1 MGSNEEHNQAAVS
14 AAFFPIP
21 IDSLDAPSLE
31 LDLYL
36 RHNRGVPV
44 LYRAKGS
51 AYSVRDCK
59 KLAEQGV
66 THLLVPTTQHR
77 VFQKLMTE
85 RVSTAYEDPNLSR
98 AERTRIVRE
107 SCATMIS
114 DLMTYPN
121 IPGISETLGD
131 MAGCFAA
138 WCTQD
143 ESKFS
148 YLLDMSEHDYYTITH
163 MVNVGVGCGMLAA
176 ELGLRPGQIQRIVQG
191 GLIHDVGKTGVP
203 AEVLYKEGKLT
214 DEEWAMIR
222 RHPELGAAILDANG
236 ETCPETLEMTIAHHE
251 RLDGSGYPHGLRG
264 DAIGLPARICAVVD
278 VYDAMTAARPYRGP
292 LPPNKVLDM
301 LRADRGKGFDETI
314 FDAWERVVQRLIR
327 QDPTR
332 AVADTGQPVPAAD
345 QLCQT
350 PPVKA
355 PAPDRPLD
363 PDELQGMFLRRSL
376 RHGPGVGDPIRCRL
390 IAQNA
395 TTLRLSLPC
404 PAASGEVLRLTVPQR
419 GTLTVTVTRT
429 SYGPSGDPIVECARA
444 A

>member
-1 MGSNEEHNQAAVS
+1 MGSNEEHSQAAVS

-138 WCTQD
+138 WCTED

-176 ELGLRPGQIQRIVQG
+176 ELGMPTEQIQRIVQG
-191 GLIHDVGKTGVP
+191 GLVHDVGKTGVP
-203 AEVLYKEGKLT
+203 AEVLNKEGKLT
-214 DEEWAMIR
+214 DDEWAMIR
-222 RHPELGAAILDANG
+222 RHPEIGAEILQANG
-236 ETCPETLEMTIAHHE
+236 ETSPEALEMTIAHHE

-264 DAIGLPARICAVVD
+264 DAMGMPARICAVVD

-301 LRADRGKGFDETI
+301 LRADRGKGFDESI
-314 FDAWERVVQRLIR
+314 FDAWDRVVQRLVE
-327 QDPTR
+327 QDPSR
-332 AVADTGQPVPAAD
+332 AVQDTGQPAPPLSILRQMPDAAGSTD
-345 QLCQT
+345 QTALAAGE
-350 PPVKA
+350 V
-355 PAPDRPLD
+355 R
-363 PDELQGMFLRRSL
+363 GVFVRRSM
-376 RHGPGVGDPIRCRL
+376 RTGPGVGDPIRCRL
-390 IAQNA
+390 MSTEA
-395 TTLRLSLPC
+395 TAVRLALPC
-404 PAASGEVLRLTVPQR
+404 PAASGEMLRITLPDE
-419 GTLTVTVTRT
+419 GTLNLTVTRT
-429 SYGPSGDPIVECARA
+429 SYGPAGEPIVECARA